1 MALTGANMK
10 LEGQGPGLFNAG
22 GGTIEL
28 LDNAVVIQKKNTDM
42 SGTGFL
48 DMAINLATSTRG
60 GYTAA
65 YDAIHSVNISEGGF
79 MSPPFIQVLT
89 AGEKSVSSSE
99 DAAKTPSCLLFKK
112 AALGQF
118 KALKAEIEG
127 RVADAKRK
135 PAPSAPAPS
144 LADELTKLAALLS
157 AGHLT
162 QAEFDQQKAQLLS
175 RA

>member
-1 MALTGANMK
+1 MK

-28 LDNAVVIQKKNTDM
+28 LEDAVVIQKKNTDM

-48 DMAINLATSTRG
+48 DMAINLATSTKG

-65 YDAIHSVNISEGGF
+65 YESIHSVNISEGGF
-79 MSPPFIQVLT
+79 MSPPFIQILT
-89 AGEKSVSSSE
+89 AGEKSISSSE

-112 AALGQF
+112 AVLGQF
-118 KALKAEIEG
+118 RALKAEIEG
-127 RVADAKRK
+127 RMADAKRK
-135 PAPSAPAPS
+135 PAPPAAPPSS
-144 LADELTKLAALLS
+144 LADELTKLAALLT

-162 QAEFDQQKAQLLS
+162 QAEFDQQKAQILS